1 MTFGFVSNRIKKSVT
16 GCNEHYHLDLVP
28 FHLVVPI
35 ALVHRCWCS
44 VKKWS
49 MKVNMS
55 LVMFLSE
62 DLTRT
67 LYHESGVFIR
77 VPLRVINP
85 NNVFYIKNTGQHL
98 TIALFNNSNGVPDHL
113 QINRNNIMQLCAL

>member
-1 MTFGFVSNRIKKSVT
+1 MTGR
-16 GCNEHYHLDLVP
+16 NERYHLDLVP

-35 ALVHRCWCS
+35 ALVHRCLCS

-49 MKVNMS
+49 MKVNTS
-55 LVMFLSE
+55 LMFLSV

-85 NNVFYIKNTGQHL
+85 NNVLYIKNTRQHL
-98 TIALFNNSNGVPDHL
+98 TIALFNNSNGAPDHL